1 MSLKV
6 LYIAHNH
13 PSVRPGGAEQHAL
26 ELHRAMSKTPGV
38 ESVLLTKGG
47 PPVGQ
52 IGRLHEGTFVAPV
65 GSRADEYF
73 LHTDGYHFDYLN
85 GTITDKHFYTKHF
98 RAFLLAIKPD
108 VVHIQHTLFLG
119 YDLIREVRNT
129 LPGSPIVYTLHEY
142 LPICSR
148 DGQMIRTTTNELCDH
163 ASPSRCHECFPH
175 ITPQTFFLRQRFIQA
190 QFGLVDLFLAPSRFL
205 MQKYVEWGIPADKI
219 QFEDYGRT
227 ALPLPAEPHEMH
239 RTRLG
244 FFGQFSPYKGVQ
256 VLLEAMRLIELE
268 TASASSGAN
277 APRKG
282 NASNGRQRDK
292 QSGSG
297 QPRVTLKLHGANL
310 DLQEGE
316 FKRTFASL
324 LEETRDSVT
333 LVGKYSQERLPELM
347 RDIDWV
353 VVPSIWWENSPLV
366 IQEAFMHGRPVICSD
381 VGGMAEKVTDGL
393 NGVHFRVGDPASL
406 AAAILGA
413 VRSSDT
419 WDEMRRGIPP
429 MYRLDDQVVK
439 LRDLYGQLVADRRS
453 RSQVHA
459 AID

>member
-1 MSLKV
+1 MNLKV

-26 ELHRAMSKTPGV
+26 ELHRAMAATPGV
-38 ESVLLTKGG
+38 ESVLITKGG

-52 IGRLHEGTFVAPV
+52 VGRVHEGTFVAPV
-65 GSRADEYF
+65 GSRSDEYF

-85 GTITDKHFYTKHF
+85 GATTDKRFYTKHF
-98 RAFLLAIKPD
+98 RAFLSAVKPD

-129 LPGSPIVYTLHEY
+129 LPQSPIVYTLHEY
-142 LPICSR
+142 LPICAR
-148 DGQMIRTTTNELCDH
+148 DGQMIRTATNELCDH

-175 ITPQTFFLRQRFIQA
+175 ITAQTFFLRQRFIQA
-190 QFGLVDLFLAPSRFL
+190 QLGLVDLFLAPSRFL
-205 MQKYVEWGIPADKI
+205 MQKYIDWGIPANRI
-219 QFEDYGRT
+219 QFQDYGR
-227 ALPLPAEPHEMH
+227 ADSLPPVE
-239 RTRLG
+239 RTKMPRSRLG

-256 VLLEAMRLIELE
+256 FLLEAMRVLEIERANAL
-268 TASASSGAN
+268 SGADLSTTRTPRNGNQRNTEN
-277 APRKG
+277 ATE
-282 NASNGRQRDK
+282 
-292 QSGSG
+292 
-297 QPRVTLKLHGANL
+297 RVTLKLHGANL

-316 FKRTFASL
+316 FKRTFARL

-366 IQEAFMHGRPVICSD
+366 IQEAFMNGRPVICSD
-381 VGGMAEKVTDGL
+381 VGGMAEKVTDGV
-393 NGVHFRVGDPASL
+393 NGVHFRVGDPVSL
-406 AAAILGA
+406 AAAIRRA
-413 VRSSDT
+413 VESPAI
-419 WDEMRRGIPP
+419 WDQMRRGIPP
-429 MYRLDDQVVK
+429 IYRLDDQVSE
-439 LRDLYGQLVADRRS
+439 LCDLYRQLLAVRLS
-453 RSQVHA
+453 RNQVHA

>member
-13 PSVRPGGAEQHAL
+13 PTVRPGGAEQHAL
-26 ELHRAMSKTPGV
+26 ELHRAMAAIPGV

-52 IGRLHEGTFVAPV
+52 IGRVHEGTFVAPV

-73 LHTDGYHFDYLN
+73 LHTDGYYFDYLN
-85 GTITDKHFYTKHF
+85 GTTTSKQLLTKHF
-98 RAFLLAIKPD
+98 RTFLLAIKPD

-129 LPGSPIVYTLHEY
+129 LPRAPIIYTLHEY

-163 ASPSRCHECFPH
+163 ASPSRCHECFPQ
-175 ITPQTFFLRQRFIQA
+175 ITAQAFLLRQRFIQA
-190 QFGLVDLFLAPSRFL
+190 QLGLVDLFLAPSRFL
-205 MQKYVEWGIPADKI
+205 MQKYVDWGIPADKI

-227 ALPLPAEPHEMH
+227 ALPLPPELHEMR

-256 VLLEAMRLIELE
+256 VLLDAMRLIGLE
-268 TASASSGAN
+268 DASVSSDGN
-277 APRKG
+277 APKKG
-282 NASNGRQRDK
+282 KASNGRQPDR
-292 QSGSG
+292 QAGSG

-316 FKRTFASL
+316 FKRTFARL

-333 LVGKYSQERLPELM
+333 FVGKYSQERLPELM
-347 RDIDWV
+347 REVDWV

-366 IQEAFMHGRPVICSD
+366 IQEAFMNGRPVICSD

-393 NGVHFRVGDPASL
+393 NGLHFRVGDPTSL
-406 AAAILGA
+406 AAAIRKA
-413 VRSSDT
+413 VQSPAI
-419 WDEMRRGIPP
+419 WEEMRHGIPP
-429 MYRLDDQVVK
+429 IYELDDQVAK
-439 LRDLYGQLVADRRS
+439 LRDLYGQLLAS
-453 RSQVHA
+453 KLSGSQVHA

>member
-1 MSLKV
+1 MTLKV

-26 ELHRAMSKTPGV
+26 ELHRAMAAIPGV

-52 IGRLHEGTFVAPV
+52 IGRVHEGTFVAPV

-73 LHTDGYHFDYLN
+73 LHTDGYYFDYLN
-85 GTITDKHFYTKHF
+85 GTTTSKQLLTKHL
-98 RAFLLAIKPD
+98 RTFLLAIKPD

-119 YDLIREVRNT
+119 YDLIREVHNT
-129 LPGSPIVYTLHEY
+129 LPRAPIVYTLHEY

-148 DGQMIRTTTNELCDH
+148 DGQMIRTATNELCDH
-163 ASPSRCHECFPH
+163 ASPNRCHECFPQ
-175 ITPQTFFLRQRFIQA
+175 ITAQAFLLRQRFIQA
-190 QFGLVDLFLAPSRFL
+190 QLGLVDVFLAPSRFL
-205 MQKYVEWGIPADKI
+205 MQKYVEWGIPTDKI

-227 ALPLPAEPHEMH
+227 YSLPRAEPPEMH
-239 RTRLG
+239 RNRLG
-244 FFGQFSPYKGVQ
+244 FFGQFSPYKGVD
-256 VLLEAMRLIELE
+256 VLLEAMRLIELDSADGSVGADVPNRRKALSGHLRDTQ
-268 TASASSGAN
+268 TAPA
-277 APRKG
+277 
-282 NASNGRQRDK
+282 
-292 QSGSG
+292 

-316 FKRTFASL
+316 FKRTFARL
-324 LEETRDSVT
+324 LEETRDCVT
-333 LVGKYSQERLPELM
+333 LVGRYSQERLPELM
-347 RDIDWV
+347 RDVDWV

-366 IQEAFMHGRPVICSD
+366 IQEAFMNGRPVICSD

-393 NGVHFRVGDPASL
+393 NGLHFRVGDPTSL
-406 AAAILGA
+406 AAAIRRA
-413 VRSSDT
+413 VQSPAI

-429 MYRLDDQVVK
+429 IYRLDDQVTK
-439 LRDLYGQLVADRRS
+439 LRDLYGQLLASRLA